1 MFFATAPFMV
11 NLVMSD
17 FSEKSLML
25 PIQQETH
32 QKHTQGSCKLIRSQT
47 DPIWSTYRVV
57 LESNTRMALFQELG
71 LLLPLLWSIFT
82 WIRSSDLGE
91 DSY

>member
-1 MFFATAPFMV
+1 MFFATTPFIV

-17 FSEKSLML
+17 FSKKFLML

-32 QKHTQGSCKLIRSQT
+32 QKRTQGSCQLMRSQT
-47 DPIWSTYRVV
+47 DPIWSAYRVV

-82 WIRSSDLGE
+82 WIRSTDLGK

>member
-1 MFFATAPFMV
+1 MFFATTPFIV

-17 FSEKSLML
+17 FSEKSLPL
-25 PIQQETH
+25 PIQQETY
-32 QKHTQGSCKLIRSQT
+32 QKRTQGSCQLMRSQL
-47 DPIWSTYRVV
+47 DSIWSTYRVV

-82 WIRSSDLGE
+82 WIRSTDLGVN
-91 DSY
+91 SY